1 MWGWGGSKKK
11 TEVSRGGASAPREP
25 DVFDVDIAEPDIS
38 DADLNDPALL
48 AELHNL
54 SRSVAAGQPTQK
66 SASPKKVARKPVQVE
81 AEIDV
86 EALVSGIPAGDD
98 DVDVQL
104 DESDLNDPEL
114 LAALGALGGGNE
126 SGSDESDVDRRR
138 SEDGP
143 RPVTI
148 TKTVTT
154 ISSPPEG
161 SAPKAVE
168 MPVPKAEQPNV
179 QDESLPLDFKLRS
192 TDPNVLVK
200 YVQLE
205 KIKALNKKRAGDREG
220 AMDALRASK
229 TLEERLEQVN
239 QAIEAKQSP
248 PPHVS
253 LTKFDEISPPPRQA
267 SITEKTV
274 TVTLAPPET
283 APEEELDLQ
292 TLSLADDDGESKQA
306 VVGGLSVEDLTRR
319 QLEYK
324 QYALQAKKANDLPRA
339 REFLTIAKLL
349 QEPIDSLSLGGM
361 LPDGYKL
368 PVHPS
373 EMPISESPAPAPP
386 SGAAPASQQPSP
398 AKQTP
403 VKPAPGKR
411 AGVTPKSGRKD
422 GTPLGVVVRESVD
435 LRDVESALSS
445 SPPSPGPA
453 PTGDLFSHL
462 EATLESQIATCT
474 TVAAHYYKQTKKA
487 EALTFHKMKK
497 TLQADLDTLRLL
509 KSTPNPRPPAFKYT
523 TLRYEIEQAIPE
535 VAPDEME
542 IQVVRAWDLG
552 TREVKGEE
560 VESYVAFDV
569 GWPPDDA
576 EGAGASGEGKGETAV
591 VKRSASPEYEFS
603 KRVKIARNRTFQ
615 RYLERRKATFEVF
628 HYQRGFLLIG
638 KKVSL
643 GRIQIKMEPLLT
655 KCDIHEVAELADPNN
670 PRRLTGGKLEVRIRL
685 RSPLNKPD
693 VVVKEERWLSVDFS
707 GGNQVEGSPP
717 TGEAT
722 APGGLKVPTVTTE
735 QTRSRSPSPSS
746 IKSTSPV
753 SPQDGES
760 GPSSGV
766 PTPKRQA
773 SPQPASSGSSATPT
787 PKRQPSPQPRA
798 AESGADALEELEMQF
813 MSADSIISNLVLEKE
828 HEQIVQKI
836 TALQAS
842 RKPVPDDLSDR
853 KTAYEIRMSLL
864 VTMVQ
869 TGRLSVEDY
878 VKQLQNGI
886 AQNKQIAL
894 TFKKGGRIELAK
906 QALTRVKLMTSEME
920 ELSGEGA

>member
-11 TEVSRGGASAPREP
+11 AEVSRGGASAPREP

-54 SRSVAAGQPTQK
+54 SRSIGGGQPKQK
-66 SASPKKVARKPVQVE
+66 SAPPKKVARKQVQAE

-86 EALVSGIPAGDD
+86 DALVSGIPVGDD

-126 SGSDESDVDRRR
+126 SGSEESDVDIRR

-143 RPVTI
+143 RPVVI

-154 ISSPPEG
+154 ISSPPEE
-161 SAPKAVE
+161 SAPKVVE
-168 MPVPKAEQPNV
+168 TSVPKAEQPNV
-179 QDESLPLDFKLRS
+179 QDDSLPLDFKLRS
-192 TDPNVLVK
+192 TDPNVLAK
-200 YVQLE
+200 YGQLE

-253 LTKFDEISPPPRQA
+253 PTKFDELSPPPRQA

-274 TVTLAPPET
+274 TITLAPPEN
-283 APEEELDLQ
+283 PEEELDLQ
-292 TLSLADDDGESKQA
+292 ALSISDDYGESQQA
-306 VVGGLSVEDLTRR
+306 VVGELSVEDLMRR

-324 QYALQAKKANDLPRA
+324 QYALQAKKASDLPRA
-339 REFLTIAKLL
+339 RELLTVAKLL
-349 QEPIDSLSLGGM
+349 QEPIDSLSLGAM

-373 EMPISESPAPAPP
+373 EMPVSESPASASP
-386 SGAAPASQQPSP
+386 SGAAPASQQPTP

-403 VKPAPGKR
+403 VKQAPVKR
-411 AGVTPKSGRKD
+411 AGVPPKSGRKD

-435 LRDVESALSS
+435 LRDVESALTSS
-445 SPPSPGPA
+445 SLSPGSP

-462 EATLESQIATCT
+462 EATLESQITTCT

-542 IQVVRAWDLG
+542 VQIVRAWDLG

-576 EGAGASGEGKGETAV
+576 EAAGASGEGKGETAV
-591 VKRSASPEYEFS
+591 VKRSGSPEYEFS
-603 KRVKIARNRTFQ
+603 KRVKITRNRTFQ

-643 GRIQIKMEPLLT
+643 GRIQIKMEALLT
-655 KCDIHEVAELADPNN
+655 KCEIHEVAELADPNN
-670 PRRLTGGKLEVRIRL
+670 PRRLTGGKLEVRVRL

-707 GGNQVEGSPP
+707 GGNQLEGQ
-717 TGEAT
+717 AT
-722 APGGLKVPTVTTE
+722 APAGLTVRTVTTE

-753 SPQDGES
+753 SPQNGES
-760 GPSSGV
+760 GASSGV
-766 PTPKRQA
+766 PTSKRQP
-773 SPQPASSGSSATPT
+773 SPQPASSGSSAAPT
-787 PKRQPSPQPRA
+787 PKRQPSPQPQG
-798 AESGADALEELEMQF
+798 AESGTDTLEELEMQF

-864 VTMVQ
+864 VAMVQ

-878 VKQLQNGI
+878 VKQLQSGI

-906 QALTRVKLMTSEME
+906 QALMRVKLMTSEME